1 MCIQSQCLYLAGGD
15 TVVWCRLADMDTALR
30 HDLRFSLNEVL
41 YRSSAPPFQRHLCMR
56 RTACVVIRELILSPL
71 SAREEHWAAYQHKI
85 RLGAMLA
92 VTESIAIGHHN
103 NFFAIGQS
111 IHSKESLNELP
122 TRWKQQMAFTVGIR
136 VPVFIPPYMHNT
148 LTL

>member
-41 YRSSAPPFQRHLCMR
+41 YRSSAPPFHRHLWMS

-71 SAREEHWAAYQHKI
+71 SAWEEHWAAYQYEI
-85 RLGAMLA
+85 RLDATLSM
-92 VTESIAIGHHN
+92 TESLAIGHHN

-111 IHSKESLNELP
+111 LHSKESLNKHP
-122 TRWKQQMAFTVGIR
+122 TRRKQQMAFAVGIR